1 MKKIL
6 STIILLVT
14 LQGCSA
20 TVGEWQKGAKA
31 PGYRAHDVCFICGE
45 QIKFIPN
52 EPYSWSKFVEETDY
66 YNNSDT
72 VKVPW

>member
-6 STIILLVT
+6 STIILLIT

-52 EPYSWSKFVEETDY
+52 EEYGFSRWARETDFYNNPNAY
-66 YNNSDT
+66 YNY
-72 VKVPW
+72 

>member
-6 STIILLVT
+6 STIIFVLA

-20 TVGEWQKGAKA
+20 TMGEWQQGSKA
-31 PGYRAHDVCFICGE
+31 SGYRAHDVCFICGE

-52 EPYSWSKFVEETDY
+52 EEYGWSKYVEETDF
-66 YNNSDT
+66 YNNP
-72 VKVPW
+72 KLQYNY

>member
-1 MKKIL
+1 MKRIM
-6 STIILLVT
+6 STVLLLVL

-31 PGYRAHDVCFICGE
+31 PGYRAHDVCFVCGE

-52 EPYSWSKFVEETDY
+52 ES
-66 YNNSDT
+66 
-72 VKVPW
+72 